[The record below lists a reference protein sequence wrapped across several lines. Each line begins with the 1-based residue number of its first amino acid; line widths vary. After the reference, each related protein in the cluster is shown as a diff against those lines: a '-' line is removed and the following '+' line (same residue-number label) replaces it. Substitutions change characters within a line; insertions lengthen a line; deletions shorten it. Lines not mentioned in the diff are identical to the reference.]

1 MLNEKDFQDEIS
13 KLIRN
18 NRNLKKISCEKLA
31 ELSET
36 DYSSINLIENRKQN
50 PKAYTLYKILFS
62 LDIDLLKLTNAHIG
76 HISDVE
82 GRLINKISLLDET
95 SKQDLLKFLEDFQ
108 IKSK

>member
-1 MLNEKDFQDEIS
+1 MLNEADFQDEIS
-13 KLIRN
+13 KLIRK

-50 PKAYTLYKILFS
+50 PKAYTLYKILFA
-62 LDIDLLKLTNAHIG
+62 LDIDLLKLTNTHIE
-76 HISDVE
+76 HTSDTE
-82 GRLINKISLLDET
+82 GKLINKISLLDET
-95 SKQDLLKFLEDFQ
+95 AQQDLIKFLETFQ